1 MVIFSTFWQQSCSN
15 NLHMTVCVTCAKSC
29 WPWKMLASM
38 KTMNSGI
45 LGRDG
50 MSIPSTFTLNF
61 LLQSHMEMVNTRSW
75 SFSSMVNCSWVPD
88 KGKSGREN
96 YSHWKKDCVCL
107 DHTVSKENLELI
119 HHQEHTQSNKH
130 FSWFTCDSGAVVHL
144 CPVLLLNL
152 IQLGIRWRLQNQVDF
167 LPVLQTLTDPVEVVQ
182 WFLPVQVLL
191 PAWTNT

>member
-1 MVIFSTFWQQSCSN
+1 
-15 NLHMTVCVTCAKSC
+15 
-29 WPWKMLASM
+29 MLASM

-88 KGKSGREN
+88 KEEVRKGELQPLEEGL
-96 YSHWKKDCVCL
+96 CL
-107 DHTVSKENLELI
+107 FGPYCISNLELI